1 MRTTAAALIIA
12 AAVILLIL
20 LGFQPVSKKG
30 PGNPDGRKQ
39 ETIPIKGGS
48 KPSEFDENATGA
60 RNPFA
65 EGTSASFSFPKP
77 DLGIPSF
84 VGQIFRPNGNPM
96 PGLAVE
102 AFGNRGFI
110 ASFSSSGKPK
120 EFQLQWR
127 TQTNSNGDFAFPESP
142 GEDFRFLVR
151 IYAEGYLPIEFL
163 NLPSSPTRTHDLEI
177 ISLTSGREVRG
188 VVFNQ
193 NNQPLI
199 GVKIILQEDTESQQF
214 RHRQLPLL
222 TGLSHLQTETDS
234 QGKFKLGGI
243 PNGRIRIQAEAPG
256 YSPAFSGPLS
266 KVTQDSDQDV
276 RLTLFPAARLH
287 GVVVGPQGESVPGA
301 ELRIEIPSYPLAEFQ
316 TAPDGSFQIDL
327 PKRWSTLELQCRAR
341 GFLPSQIKLDPDEI
355 GSKLEIRLD
364 RLGLI
369 SGQVLDSTSKPV
381 AGAILR
387 LIPYSRLNPNQL
399 HHLSAE
405 TLAEARSDGQGFF
418 SLSPN
423 LSKDWKDRFLLLATA
438 PGMAVAKSRG
448 LWISAREQNS
458 LKDISI
464 IMRSGSSISGQV
476 VTPTGQPA
484 EGARVHLIP
493 GEPEAKNPL
502 AGAVFASSDG
512 SFQFSDLS
520 AGRYRLTASA
530 KGFSPAE
537 SEAFALEEAREHQ
550 ALLRLLPLSGIRGK
564 VSGEWKGRGSL
575 RAALRLQGAGQDAL
589 ESTISADGTF
599 SFLGLAP
606 GTYDVWLRDVQPRFS
621 DLYFDLGSSEGM
633 PRTEILVKPGSI
645 QGVELSLGQNS
656 RGEVTGT
663 VLRNGRPA
671 SDMPVYLVPRR
682 SDGSPISTSWKEI
695 GKRMRMGASD
705 KRGEFRLVEISPGD
719 YWLIVDRSHSWPSG
733 VFQKTG
739 SGGRRLAP
747 AGLTRKAV
755 TVSAGQTLDVDVAVS
770 LGSVA
775 GQILHEG
782 NRFMAGTGYLSPQ
795 QGLEGVAERPF
806 RLWQDGSFLLNDVPA
821 GHWICRIDGAGFQVQ
836 ANFVE
841 FEVLEGETTSL
852 EFLAE
857 ARN

>member
-1 MRTTAAALIIA
+1 MRTTAVALIIA

-20 LGFQPVSKKG
+20 LGFQPVSREG
-30 PGNPDGRKQ
+30 PGNPDGQKQ
-39 ETIPIKGGS
+39 ETIPIEGGS
-48 KPSEFDENATGA
+48 KPSEFEENATGA
-60 RNPFA
+60 RNPLA
-65 EGTSASFSFPKP
+65 EGISASLSFPNS

-96 PGLAVE
+96 PGLEVE

-110 ASFSSSGKPK
+110 APSFSSRDPK
-120 EFQLQWR
+120 EFQLHWR
-127 TQTNSNGDFAFPESP
+127 TQTNPNGDFAFPESP
-142 GEDFRFLVR
+142 GEDFRFLVK

-163 NLPSSPTRTHDLEI
+163 NLSSSSTRTHDLGI
-177 ISLTSGREVRG
+177 ISLASGREVRG

-193 NNQPLI
+193 NNQPLK
-199 GVKIILQEDTESQQF
+199 GVNIFLQEDTESQRF
-214 RHRQLPLL
+214 RHRQLSLL
-222 TGLSHLQTETDS
+222 TGLSHLQTETNS
-234 QGKFKLGGI
+234 QGKFELRGI
-243 PNGRIRIQAEAPG
+243 PNGRIRIRAEAPG

-266 KVTQDSDQDV
+266 EITQGPDQEV
-276 RLTLFPAARLH
+276 RLILFPATKLH
-287 GVVVGPQGESVPGA
+287 GVVVGPQGESVPEA
-301 ELRIEIPSYPLAEFQ
+301 ELRFEIPGYPSAEFQ

-341 GFLPSQIKLDPDEI
+341 GFRPSHIKLDPDEI
-355 GSKLEIRLD
+355 GSKLEIKLD

-369 SGQVLDSTSKPV
+369 SGQILDSTGKPV

-387 LIPYSRLNPNQL
+387 LMPYSRLSPNQL
-399 HHLSAE
+399 RHLSGE
-405 TLAEARSDGQGFF
+405 TLAEARSDGQGLF
-418 SLSPN
+418 SLNPN

-448 LWISAREQNS
+448 LWISAREQDS

-464 IMRSGSSISGQV
+464 IMRPGSSISGQV

-493 GEPEAKNPL
+493 GELEAKNPL

-512 SFQFSDLS
+512 SFQFSGLG
-520 AGRYRLTASA
+520 AGKYRLTASA

-537 SEAFALEEAREHQ
+537 SEAFALEEARDHQ

-564 VSGEWKGRGSL
+564 VSGEWKGGGDL
-575 RAALRLQGAGQDAL
+575 RAALRLQDTGQDAL
-589 ESTISADGTF
+589 ESAISADGTF

-633 PRTEILVKPGSI
+633 PRTEVWVKPGSI
-645 QGVELSLGQNS
+645 QDVELILGLNS

-671 SDMPVYLVPRR
+671 SGMPVYLVPRR

-705 KRGEFRLVEISPGD
+705 TRGEFHLVEISPGD
-719 YWLIVDRSHSWPSG
+719 YWLIVDRPHSWPSG

-739 SGGRRLAP
+739 SAGRRLAP
-747 AGLTRKAV
+747 AGLTRQAV
-755 TVSAGQTLDVDVAVS
+755 TVSAGQILDVDVAVS
-770 LGSVA
+770 LGSVS

-795 QGLEGVAERPF
+795 QGMEGVAERPF
-806 RLWQDGSFLLNDVPA
+806 RLWQDGSFQLDDVPA

-836 ANFVE
+836 ANSIE
-841 FEVLEGETTSL
+841 FEVLEGETTTL
-852 EFLAE
+852 EFLPLWK
-857 ARN
+857 